1 MALFIKNATDQYD
14 KDATFDYNQ
23 PLSRTVGQ
31 ASVHTHSNDIQWL
44 TDTSITCKSPKV
56 TETYQTIEKI
66 SGLDFYMYLL
76 KMSAAPFSLG
86 MHGYSINMSG
96 LYLNTSF
103 MTINLGRRFLLPSP
117 NRHNV
122 GLWQVKVETINRE
135 DNARSHS
142 REKQKKSMCVV
153 YAEYIKGKKTQ
164 T

>member
-14 KDATFDYNQ
+14 KDATFDYKQ

-56 TETYQTIEKI
+56 TETYETIEKI
-66 SGLDFYMYLL
+66 SGLDFYMYLS

-96 LYLNTSF
+96 LYANTSVI
-103 MTINLGRRFLLPSP
+103 TINLGRRFLLPSP

-122 GLWQVKVETINRE
+122 GL
-135 DNARSHS
+135 
-142 REKQKKSMCVV
+142 
-153 YAEYIKGKKTQ
+153 
-164 T
+164 